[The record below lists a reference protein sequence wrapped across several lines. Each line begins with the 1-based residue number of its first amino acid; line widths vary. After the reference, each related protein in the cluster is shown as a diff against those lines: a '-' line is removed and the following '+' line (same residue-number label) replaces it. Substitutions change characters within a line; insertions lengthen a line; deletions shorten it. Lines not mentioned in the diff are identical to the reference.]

1 MPTGNLQ
8 DKTPT
13 AMTERL
19 IELVEAWGYLGVA
32 IAMFLENVF
41 PPIPSEV
48 IMGLTGMAVA
58 DGKLDFGGAV
68 AAGTAGAVLGNWVWY
83 WIGRTVGYERFRPLI
98 DRFGRWLT
106 LDWVEVEKIVG
117 IFKRFDSAIVFWARF
132 LPQVRTMISLPAGML
147 LMSQLRFVGWTLLGT
162 GIWNAVLIGTGY
174 ILRNEFSQFDEY
186 YGWVAV
192 VMIVAV
198 VALYLYRVV
207 TWKPSS
213 AE

>member
-1 MPTGNLQ
+1 
-8 DKTPT
+8 
-13 AMTERL
+13 MTERL

-83 WIGRTVGYERFRPLI
+83 WIGRIVGYERFRPLI

-106 LDWVEVEKIVG
+106 LDWAEVEKIVG

-192 VMIVAV
+192 VMIIAV

-207 TWKPSS
+207 TWQPSS
-213 AE
+213 AK

>member
-1 MPTGNLQ
+1 
-8 DKTPT
+8 
-13 AMTERL
+13 MTERL

-58 DGKLDFGGAV
+58 DGRLDFGGAV

-83 WIGRTVGYERFRPLI
+83 WIGRLVGYERFRPLI

-106 LDWVEVEKIVG
+106 LDWAEVQKIVS
-117 IFKRFDSAIVFWARF
+117 IFQRFDSAIVFWARF

-147 LMSQLRFVGWTLLGT
+147 LMSQLRFLGWTLLGT
-162 GIWNAVLIGTGY
+162 GIWNSVLIGTGY

-192 VMIVAV
+192 VMMVAV

-207 TWKPSS
+207 TWKPASTD
-213 AE
+213 

>member
-1 MPTGNLQ
+1 
-8 DKTPT
+8 
-13 AMTERL
+13 MTDYL
-19 IELVEAWGYLGVA
+19 IGLVEAWGYLGVA

-58 DGKLDFGGAV
+58 DGKLDFAGAV
-68 AAGTAGAVLGNWVWY
+68 VAGTAGAVLGNWVWY
-83 WIGRTVGYERFRPLI
+83 WIGRVVGYARFRPLI

-106 LDWVEVEKIVG
+106 LDWAEVEKIVS

-147 LMSQLRFVGWTLLGT
+147 VMPQVRFVIWTILGT
-162 GIWNAVLIGTGY
+162 GIWNSVLIGTGY
-174 ILRNEFSQFDEY
+174 ILRNNFSQFDEY

-192 VMIVAV
+192 VMMVAV
-198 VALYLYRVV
+198 VGLYLYRVI
-207 TWKPSS
+207 TWRPAVVAAS
-213 AE
+213 EE